1 MHDLVKRGLAAFV
14 PIAILLGMIVLPLY
28 TVAVGEPVKLQMEPV
43 DPTDAFR
50 GDYIQVNLEAET
62 VPASRLDRSA
72 IEYFAGHKGGELTVY
87 ALLKK
92 DEKGICH
99 AKSVSAENPR
109 GGIYLKGK
117 AYEWEDDEQKVY
129 IDYHL
134 DKFFVPQHS
143 GKEIEQAAT
152 KGRAAAVVKIY
163 RGRAV
168 ITNLVTE

>member
-14 PIAILLGMIVLPLY
+14 PIAILLGMIVPPLY
-28 TVAVGEPVKLQMEPV
+28 TVAVGEPVKLRMEPV

-62 VPASRLDRSA
+62 VPESRLDRSA
-72 IEYFAGHKGGELTVY
+72 IEYFARHKGGELNVY

-92 DEKGICH
+92 DEAGICH
-99 AKSVSAENPR
+99 VKTVSAEKPR

-117 AYEWEDDEQKVY
+117 AWEDGDQKVY

-134 DKFFVPQHS
+134 DKFFVPQHA